1 MRLQIYY
8 ISAGNE
14 ATNCYI
20 CHQPQKLSI
29 MQPVQLQKDKLELI
43 EWITQLGDE
52 AVILKLKEIMY
63 EEETSGFTLTE
74 EQKTELQEA
83 TARYEAG
90 IDRGYSWEEIKESAA
105 RLKRQ
110 INEKRA

>member
-20 CHQPQKLSI
+20 CHQPQMLSI

-74 EQKTELQEA
+74 EQKTEVREA
-83 TARYEAG
+83 TAKYRSGEYK
-90 IDRGYSWEEIKESAA
+90 GYTWDEVKQQMME
-105 RLKRQ
+105 LKKK
-110 INEKRA
+110 IHEKKA

>member
-1 MRLQIYY
+1 MSLQIYY
-8 ISAGNE
+8 ISSGNK
-14 ATNCYI
+14 AANCYI
-20 CHQPQKLSI
+20 CHYAQIPEI
-29 MQPVQLQKDKLELI
+29 MQTVQLQKDKLELI
-43 EWITQLGDE
+43 EWITQLDDE

-74 EQKTELQEA
+74 EQKIELQEA

-90 IDRGYSWEEIKESAA
+90 IDRGYTWEEIKESAA